1 MSNDDILE
9 QSSQD
14 ESSSVDIVELLKAA
28 NSKVFDDQ
36 NNLID
41 TNKNFEK
48 VSSFFDLI
56 KSSNIE
62 DGNLVEQ
69 DQGSEGSSEDVLDE
83 EELAEDTAL
92 GKSLEDK
99 KIDIENLESSE
110 NNLASENLQTEGN
123 ISEPEDENSENLEEE
138 EVSSEN
144 FE

>member
-14 ESSSVDIVELLKAA
+14 ESGSVDIAELLKAA

-56 KSSNIE
+56 KSSNSE
-62 DGNLVEQ
+62 DANLLEQ
-69 DQGSEGSSEDVLDE
+69 DLGSEGSSEDVLDG
-83 EELAEDTAL
+83 EELAEDT
-92 GKSLEDK
+92 SLDNSGTGIK
-99 KIDIENLESSE
+99 LLLYKRSFSSILVFLSYF
-110 NNLASENLQTEGN
+110 NKLLFIN
-123 ISEPEDENSENLEEE
+123 IR
-138 EVSSEN
+138 V
-144 FE
+144 FVIHFYF

>member
-14 ESSSVDIVELLKAA
+14 ESGSVDIAELLRAA

-56 KSSNIE
+56 KSSN
-62 DGNLVEQ
+62 
-69 DQGSEGSSEDVLDE
+69 SED
-83 EELAEDTAL
+83 A
-92 GKSLEDK
+92 
-99 KIDIENLESSE
+99 
-110 NNLASENLQTEGN
+110 
-123 ISEPEDENSENLEEE
+123 
-138 EVSSEN
+138 
-144 FE
+144 